1 MKQCSRIFC
10 LCMLD
15 TWGKATGCGPSRK
28 PCVCARELD
37 VPFNIHPPPPG
48 DDQPDGPIM
57 GTTLQPEIQDGHGT
71 FIPGIDHAT
80 RPFMVTFTTVII
92 LLHLS
97 PHTGFVSLYL
107 SPAPYFCFPYPLS
120 CPTGPRLLLCFHD
133 RHAHQRSHPEIA
145 MSGRACDPTTASH
158 A

>member
-1 MKQCSRIFC
+1 M
-10 LCMLD
+10 
-15 TWGKATGCGPSRK
+15 
-28 PCVCARELD
+28 V
-37 VPFNIHPPPPG
+37 
-48 DDQPDGPIM
+48 
-57 GTTLQPEIQDGHGT
+57 TTLQPEIHDGHGT
-71 FIPGIDHAT
+71 FIRGSDHAT

-133 RHAHQRSHPEIA
+133 RHAHQQGRSPYPPPRVYN
-145 MSGRACDPTTASH
+145 STTYLVSPFQ
-158 A
+158 